1 MATTRTENVGPVIL
15 GLNKQNGQLRGQTK
29 PVSVQSA
36 SAAPGKA
43 LAPPQTAGGGP
54 QDGGGIK
61 FGDDW
66 KRNLKLPP
74 KDHRVRTSVS
84 LDNFICS
91 LTFGSNLIFS
101 WNFDIKSLCYRMWR
115 LRRGMNLK
123 ITASKENFSWA
134 FLRWVGRNHLPSR

>member
-1 MATTRTENVGPVIL
+1 MATTRTETVGPVIL

-43 LAPPQTAGGGP
+43 LAPSQIAGGGP

-91 LTFGSNLIFS
+91 LTFGSNRVFS
-101 WNFDIKSLCYRMWR
+101 WNPDI
-115 LRRGMNLK
+115 NLS
-123 ITASKENFSWA
+123 A
-134 FLRWVGRNHLPSR
+134 VGCDIYEGE